1 MEGTPADDTDSS
13 DDIVDAKRSSDAEP
27 VDPRSPAGRLKKLI
41 DENGGP
47 TKVAERLNRKYL
59 NVYRWTLGEGFNER
73 NQRLVI
79 QKYGLADDYFTDV
92 DSAEA
97 REQHRLE
104 LWEDFCASDL
114 AREGDPEVLRML
126 GGWRFTE
133 SVKLDY
139 KSYPLLFLI
148 LSGFITP
155 KAAQAAA
162 AENEEIARTA
172 NSKRTPNG
180 DDD

>member
-1 MEGTPADDTDSS
+1 MEGTPADETDSD
-13 DDIVDAKRSSDAEP
+13 DDIVDPKKSSDAEP
-27 VDPRSPAGRLKKLI
+27 VDPRSPAGRLQQLI

-59 NVYRWTLGEGFNER
+59 NIYRWSRGDNFNEK

-79 QKYGLADDYFTDV
+79 QEFGLADDYFKDV
-92 DSAEA
+92 DAVEA
-97 REQHRLE
+97 REKQRLE
-104 LWEDFCASDL
+104 LWKQFCASDL
-114 AREGDPEVLRML
+114 ARDGNPEVLRML

-133 SVKLDY
+133 SVRLNHM
-139 KSYPLLFLI
+139 SYPLLFLV

-155 KAAQAAA
+155 QAAQAVA

-172 NSKRTPNG
+172 DSKRTRAA